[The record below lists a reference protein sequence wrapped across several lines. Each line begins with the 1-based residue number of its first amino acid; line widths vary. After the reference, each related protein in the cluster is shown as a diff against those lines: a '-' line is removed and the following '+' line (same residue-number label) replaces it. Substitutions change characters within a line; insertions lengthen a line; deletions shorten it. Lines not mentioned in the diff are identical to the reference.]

1 MAGEKPQHH
10 QSITLRSETTPKME
24 KSSEKS
30 TKKQPW
36 FWSSAVASVIL
47 RLVLIIYFPNTLN
60 FSSRPEVSTPLTSL
74 RRLAEGYWLKQSSM
88 SPYAGSMYHGS
99 PLLLSILGP
108 LTIDRGEGKPGHLLC
123 GLAFVIADFITAVLI
138 RAIGHLLQVSN
149 TQSLKTLGATG
160 LQKVSENFP
169 SGDIAAL
176 VYLWNPLTIITCLGY
191 STSPVENLMIV
202 LSLYGACMRLV
213 PLAAFGWVIA
223 SHLSLYPVILVIP
236 LVLLVGSGLDT
247 PPRKLFPYI
256 DDQNKNKRTTTTT
269 ITTTTTKKSLNPINF
284 SWRRVFLFFLWASIW
299 AFYVLVLCGISLKDY
314 SSLGEMFKR
323 TYGFILSVED
333 LSPNIGVL
341 WYFFAEVFDFFRNFF
356 LMVFHI
362 NILFMVLPLAIRL
375 HHRPCFLAFVYIAI
389 TSVLKSYPSVGDS
402 ALYLGLLGLFV
413 NALADMHFSFF
424 LFSGYL
430 GTLLLSPVMHNLWI
444 WRGTGNANFYYA
456 TAMAYACFQII
467 LVVESVSSM
476 LNHDRALKQGTTTV
490 AKKVQ

>member
-1 MAGEKPQHH
+1 
-10 QSITLRSETTPKME
+10 
-24 KSSEKS
+24 
-30 TKKQPW
+30 
-36 FWSSAVASVIL
+36 
-47 RLVLIIYFPNTLN
+47 
-60 FSSRPEVSTPLTSL
+60 
-74 RRLAEGYWLKQSSM
+74 M

-108 LTIDRGEGKPGHLLC
+108 LTIDRGEGQPSHLLF
-123 GLAFVIADFITAVLI
+123 GLAFVIADFITAMLI
-138 RAIGHLLQVSN
+138 RSIGQLLQITDS
-149 TQSLKTLGATG
+149 QSLKSLGAG
-160 LQKVSENFP
+160 RLSKISENFP
-169 SGDIAAL
+169 SGDVAAL

-191 STSPVENLMIV
+191 STAPIENLMIV

-223 SHLSLYPVILVIP
+223 SHLSLYPAILVIP
-236 LVLLVGSGLDT
+236 LVFLIGSGLDT
-247 PPRKLFPYI
+247 PPRKLFVQKTYG
-256 DDQNKNKRTTTTT
+256 DDQNELSSDTHREHKGTTNGT
-269 ITTTTTKKSLNPINF
+269 SNLINF
-284 SWRRVFLFFLWASIW
+284 SWRRVVLFFLWASAW
-299 AFYVLVLCGISLKDY
+299 AFYVLVLCSISLKEFGG
-314 SSLGEMFKR
+314 LGEMFKR

-333 LSPNIGVL
+333 LSPNIGLL
-341 WYFFAEVFDFFRNFF
+341 WYFFAEVFDFFRDFF
-356 LMVFHI
+356 LIVFHI

-389 TSVLKSYPSVGDS
+389 SSVLKSYPSVGDS

-413 NALADMHFSFF
+413 NALADMQFSFF

-444 WRGTGNANFYYA
+444 WRGTGNANFYFA

-476 LNHDRALKQGTTTV
+476 LNHDRALKQATTPV